1 MINNNIIDDDDVDK
15 RVKIE
20 LTDTASN
27 VHDKEG
33 NLDCSA
39 GGAEHKTHRPFLL
52 PSRNTLHISS
62 LLEFSVVRSYKSVV
76 QGVSFLLLFF
86 FFKWVREQ
94 ERIISLMIFDVGH
107 VEKVSRFGFKTLD

>member
-1 MINNNIIDDDDVDK
+1 MKLNNKLLISYDDDEDK

-39 GGAEHKTHRPFLL
+39 GGA
-52 PSRNTLHISS
+52 SRNKL
-62 LLEFSVVRSYKSVV
+62 VV
-76 QGVSFLLLFF
+76 QLFCNL
-86 FFKWVREQ
+86 V
-94 ERIISLMIFDVGH
+94 VH
-107 VEKVSRFGFKTLD
+107 

>member
-27 VHDKEG
+27 VYDKEG

-52 PSRNTLHISS
+52 PSRNTLHIGS
-62 LLEFSVVRSYKSVV
+62 LLEFFVVRSYKMLYR
-76 QGVSFLLLFF
+76 VSPFF
-86 FFKWVREQ
+86 YCCFFSNGSESKKR
-94 ERIISLMIFDVGH
+94 
-107 VEKVSRFGFKTLD
+107 

>member
-1 MINNNIIDDDDVDK
+1 MNNNNINDDDEDK

-39 GGAEHKTHRPFLL
+39 GGA
-52 PSRNTLHISS
+52 SRNKL
-62 LLEFSVVRSYKSVV
+62 VV
-76 QGVSFLLLFF
+76 QLFCNL
-86 FFKWVREQ
+86 V
-94 ERIISLMIFDVGH
+94 VH
-107 VEKVSRFGFKTLD
+107 

>member
-1 MINNNIIDDDDVDK
+1 MNNNNINDDDEDK

-39 GGAEHKTHRPFLL
+39 GGA
-52 PSRNTLHISS
+52 SRNS
-62 LLEFSVVRSYKSVV
+62 LVV
-76 QGVSFLLLFF
+76 QLFCDF
-86 FFKWVREQ
+86 EVY
-94 ERIISLMIFDVGH
+94 
-107 VEKVSRFGFKTLD
+107 